1 MTNLALGQ
9 ASRNKR
15 APLQDAAALLFFR
28 LRPAICPPVLKTE
41 LAGLVFRHDWRR
53 RRHIAEPVAKARL
66 NSVVVQ
72 RLMDKFRAG
81 IKIMMPVFR
90 KPVLD
95 EHRPVG
101 INCIFNAAA
110 AGPADT
116 AKVVT
121 RKKGAWWVLR
131 RIMEVRVSAAAG
143 NKKQNLIPGDT
154 RSGANRGLNL
164 GACCI
169 RPCIAV

>member
-1 MTNLALGQ
+1 MKTV
-9 ASRNKR
+9 ASP
-15 APLQDAAALLFFR
+15 A
-28 LRPAICPPVLKTE
+28 RPKAR
-41 LAGLVFRHDWRR
+41 LAGLVFRDDWRR
-53 RRHIAEPVAKARL
+53 RRHIAEPIAKARL

-72 RLMDKFRAG
+72 SLMDKFRAG

-95 EHRPVG
+95 EDRPAG

-116 AKVVT
+116 TEAVT
-121 RKKGAWWVLR
+121 RKKGAWWVLHG
-131 RIMEVRVSAAAG
+131 IMEVRVSAAPRE
-143 NKKQNLIPGDT
+143 KKQNLIPGDT
-154 RSGANRGLNL
+154 GTGANRGFKI
-164 GACCI
+164 GARCI